1 MREYTQARL
10 DFIDKAIDG
19 VYSPSQAKAELERLH
34 QKYGDNVF
42 LPDSIVRKPRPW
54 TRADLKNLEL
64 EASAGAGSKDFLFY
78 LAEVGNEVNR
88 QERQKKRIKMVAI
101 ITVAVAAIA
110 VVVAVARMLRG

>member
-54 TRADLKNLEL
+54 TRADLKKLEL

-78 LAEVGNEVNR
+78 LAEMGYEVNR
-88 QERQKKRIKMVAI
+88 QERQKKRIKIFGILAAVVAA
-101 ITVAVAAIA
+101 VAVIVA
-110 VVVAVARMLRG
+110 VVRLLRG